1 MPLLDEFPSTHRT
14 FIARTLED
22 GNFELARNHV
32 MSRAYLPLCIYA
44 RASSLRTISSPED
57 LVGCFFATRFG
68 RDDYLSR
75 WIEHPHQLPLRRWL
89 VNGLILTA
97 REMIADGLRT
107 RRTPAL
113 YTIPCSIEPAP
124 WTQFERSWRHRLL
137 ELACDRVTAQ
147 LDHEGRLEAWTLF
160 VQHVIVGRSYTE
172 LAPITGIRPHDAPM
186 VTRTILRRLRTALTQ
201 LLVEEIGDADDI
213 ARELDAILQSRD

>member
-22 GNFELARNHV
+22 GNVELARNHV

-44 RASSLRTISSPED
+44 RTSSLRSVASPED
-57 LVGCFFATRFG
+57 LVGNFFATRFG
-68 RDDYLSR
+68 RDGYLSR
-75 WIEHPHQLPLRRWL
+75 WVEHPREMPLRRWL

-97 REMIADGLRT
+97 REMIADGVRT
-107 RRTPAL
+107 RRAPAS
-113 YTIPCSIEPAP
+113 YPIPRAIEPAP
-124 WTQFERSWRHRLL
+124 WTEFERRWRHRLL
-137 ELACDRVTAQ
+137 ELACDQVTAQ
-147 LDHEGRLEAWTLF
+147 LDDEGRPEAWTLF

-172 LAPITGIRPHDAPM
+172 LAPITGIRPHDAPV
-186 VTRTILRRLRTALTQ
+186 VTRTILRRLRNALTQ
-201 LLVEEIGDADDI
+201 LLGEEIGDADDI